1 MPLPP
6 SEIYPAGSPEVRVRT
21 LSLRSGI
28 RMRVAERGP
37 SDGPRLVMLHGWGA
51 SLYMWRHALE
61 RFPALGFRV
70 VAVDLR
76 GYGLSDKPLEPN
88 SYSLKSYFADL
99 DALLDEIGG
108 GPITLVGQSMGG
120 GIALR
125 YTVAH
130 PSRIARLALVNP
142 TGLSRVPYIQVLR
155 FAPSFLLDALGPHLV
170 QRWGVEWI
178 LKRLAYGDGSLVT
191 ERDIDE
197 YWAPTQLAGYVHAAH
212 ASIVD
217 FDWSILSDTEA
228 ASLSVDTLVLL
239 GERDRLLR
247 TSREQ
252 ALRLRNA
259 RVERVPGG
267 HCANEEHPD
276 VVYGILEEF
285 LRRTASS

>member
-1 MPLPP
+1 MPLSP
-6 SEIYPAGSPEVRVRT
+6 SEMYPAGSPEIRVRT

-37 SDGPRLVMLHGWGA
+37 SNGPRLVMLHGWGG

-61 RFPALGFRV
+61 RFPAMGFRTI
-70 VAVDLR
+70 AVDLR

-99 DALLDEIGG
+99 DALLDELSG
-108 GPITLVGQSMGG
+108 GPVVLVGQSMGG

-125 YTVAH
+125 YAVAN
-130 PSRIARLALVNP
+130 PSRVVRLALINP
-142 TGLSRVPYIQVLR
+142 TGLSRVPYIQALR
-155 FAPSFLLDALGPHLV
+155 LAPSSLIDVLGPRLV
-170 QRWGVEWI
+170 RRWGVEWI
-178 LKRLAYGDGSLVT
+178 LERVAYGDGSLVT

-197 YWAPTQLAGYVHAAH
+197 YWAPTQLAGFIHAAH
-212 ASIVD
+212 ASIGE
-217 FDWSILSDTEA
+217 FDWSILSDAEA
-228 ASLSVDTLVLL
+228 ESLAVDTLVLL

-276 VVYGILEEF
+276 VVYGVVEQFIRL
-285 LRRTASS
+285 